1 MRKSSYVLKRTK
13 ADYIILLARP
23 YVRKCKVAEV
33 QGASKPS
40 GKKLPAC
47 GSKSNVEKKKKKTQN
62 SLMLLFS
69 CSHSLLPFAAGSHQ
83 RFFRPT

>member
-47 GSKSNVEKKKKKTQN
+47 GSKSNVEKKKKKIESTE
-62 SLMLLFS
+62 MTHATLF
-69 CSHSLLPFAAGSHQ
+69 LQPLVTAI
-83 RFFRPT
+83 RRW

>member
-47 GSKSNVEKKKKKTQN
+47 GSNCTIRKNGN
-62 SLMLLFS
+62 STNGPVVRENGCVDL
-69 CSHSLLPFAAGSHQ
+69 GSV
-83 RFFRPT
+83 